1 MKKKIASL
9 LLVGALIVPA
19 AANASFLRDMVNQFG
34 FRFSLSAND
43 TLNLFGAL
51 ADDIGDMADR
61 ILVMADNIDGM
72 ADKILVMS
80 DKIVKTEEIMA
91 GMAVDLAEI
100 KANTSSNTSTLPTLI
115 ISSENGDT
123 LSDGQAPV
131 LISNYSYPDYL
142 VYVSSTVSLSAT
154 TTAILIHNNHELQ
167 ERWSEFESLSVDGK
181 IYISLRMIDGS
192 DVSDLSNVLTY
203 NTTY

>member
-1 MKKKIASL
+1 MKKKITSL
-9 LLVGALIVPA
+9 LLVGALIVPV

-51 ADDIGDMADR
+51 ANDIGEMADR

-100 KANTSSNTSTLPTLI
+100 KANTGSNASALPTLI
-115 ISSENGDT
+115 ISSENGDM
-123 LSDGQAPV
+123 LSAGQAPV
-131 LISNYSYPDYL
+131 ITSSYEYPDYL

-154 TTAILIHNNHELQ
+154 TSAILIHNNQELQ
-167 ERWSEFESLSVDGK
+167 DRWSELESIATNGK